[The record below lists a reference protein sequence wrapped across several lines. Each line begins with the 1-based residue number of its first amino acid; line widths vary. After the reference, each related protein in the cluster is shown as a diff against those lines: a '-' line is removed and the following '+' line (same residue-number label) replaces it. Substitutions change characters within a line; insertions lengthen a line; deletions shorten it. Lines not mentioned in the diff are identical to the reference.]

1 VNSLISHDEKHLIM
15 TIFLRLDKGS
25 KGELDHHDLREGFL
39 ELLNDEYKAEL
50 CATKILNR
58 LRRGKIVFSEFLTYC
73 ANRFFL
79 IREVN
84 LQKIFEVFDE
94 DGSGEIEIGELRDTL
109 GNSKE
114 VREEVWVELVREA
127 NANSEAKLSYEQFGD
142 MIRQLNYS
150 DRESTLDLDNIF
162 TW

>member
-39 ELLNDEYKAEL
+39 ELLDDEYKAEL

-114 VREEVWVELVREA
+114 VREA